1 MLPVFTI
8 NNYVCGANVVRKTYL
23 LYYMPRGKGITT
35 AIYFNKY
42 KPQKDGK
49 CPVSIRVTFN
59 REKKFYDTGKRL
71 SLTDYEK
78 LYSLKPRLEQKILM
92 SSLKHLEEKAQ
103 RIIDSLGEAF
113 TFSTF
118 EKLFLSNKAITDA
131 LFGAFSE
138 YIDTIESDR
147 VGTITSYQTA
157 RNSFHEFRP
166 KAKVSDV
173 NVAFLKDYE
182 VWMTSKDR
190 SITSVAIYCRSLR
203 SVLNYLISEG
213 KLNAALYPFGSI
225 KARKYEIPVSRNIKK
240 ALSLEEIG
248 KIFHYSC
255 ESGSTSE
262 MCRDYWIFLYLAN
275 GINVKDFCLLKWKN
289 VDGDMLSFIREKTVR
304 TKKQIEAIQVVVQ
317 PAMKQIIGRW
327 GTKAINKDAFIFPHL
342 TNVSDAK
349 VIRDKVQLLTSL
361 INDHMK
367 KIAAVIGIEKDV
379 TTYFARH
386 SFATIMKN
394 SGAPVAMISQ
404 ALGHSS
410 MVTTQNYLASFE
422 VDHLKAAASALTAFK

>member
-1 MLPVFTI
+1 MFAV
-8 NNYVCGANVVRKTYL
+8 NNYVCGASVMRKTYL
-23 LYYMPRGKGITT
+23 LWNMPRGKGITT

-49 CPVSIRVTFN
+49 CPVSIRITYN

-71 SLTDYEK
+71 TPTEYAK
-78 LYSLKPRLEQKILM
+78 LYSVKPRLEEKILL

-103 RIIDSLGEAF
+103 RIIDGLGDSF
-113 TFSTF
+113 SFSTF
-118 EKLFLSNKAITDA
+118 DKLFLTNKAVIDL
-131 LFGAFSE
+131 LFSAFDE
-138 YIDTIESDR
+138 YIDTIESSR

-157 RNSFHEFRP
+157 RNSFHQFKH
-166 KAKVSDV
+166 KAKISDV
-173 NVAFLKDYE
+173 NVSFLKDYE
-182 VWMTSKDR
+182 AWMISKGR

-213 KLNAALYPFGSI
+213 KLNVGLYPFGSA
-225 KARKYEIPVSRNIKK
+225 KVRKYEIPVSRNIKK

-248 KIFHYSC
+248 KIFHYPC
-255 ESGSTSE
+255 EADSTSE

-289 VDGDMLSFIREKTVR
+289 IDGDMLSFIREKTVR
-304 TKKQIEAIQVVVQ
+304 TKKQIEAIQVVIQ
-317 PAMKQIIGRW
+317 PAMKKIIGRW
-327 GTKAINKDAFIFPHL
+327 GTKTINKEGFIFPHL
-342 TNVSDAK
+342 TNISDAK
-349 VIRDKVQLLTSL
+349 AIRDKVQLLTSL
-361 INDHMK
+361 VNDHMK
-367 KIAAVIGIEKDV
+367 GIAAIIGIEKDV

-394 SGAPVAMISQ
+394 SGAPIAMISQ

-422 VDHLKAAASALTAFK
+422 TEQLKAATSALTAFK